1 MNAIFI
7 ICICFLLLIN
17 CLFVYK
23 LYKFSIIILTIE
35 ESLEESLDILNE
47 KYRKINKILNIP
59 IFFDSIEVRSVV
71 NDIKDCHSAILLVAN
86 KLTNDIGIKS
96 EIEEKSS
103 ANKIEKVE
111 ET

>member
-1 MNAIFI
+1 
-7 ICICFLLLIN
+7 
-17 CLFVYK
+17 LFVYK

-103 ANKIEKVE
+103 ANEIEKVE